1 MDIGTLNTLEDF
13 LKDDSFIRYVLGES
27 MEDESAWKTFCKRC
41 PESEEIFEEAKSVLL
56 APLDVD
62 AGISLS
68 EKQEL
73 KDRIFESLKVEV
85 DY

>member
-13 LKDDSFIRYVLGES
+13 LKDDSFIGYVLGES
-27 MEDESAWKTFCKRC
+27 MADDSAWKTFCNRY
-41 PESEEIFEEAKSVLL
+41 PEGKEVFEEAKSVLL
-56 APLDVD
+56 APLNVD

-73 KDRIFESLKVEV
+73 KDRIFDSLKVEV